1 MYQESQINNEKI
13 KEAFIA
19 DLEELNN
26 KLERQKY
33 EYEEIIKTKENE
45 MMMALHSKIYE
56 LNENSKNSE
65 IKLVEELQLLD
76 EKLKIAENT
85 LRNLQNEFSVK
96 EKKFYQEKKEFHKEN
111 ENLTKKVKE
120 LNIFKEKCIELE
132 NKIKIIQNENHE
144 DMKRNIE
151 KISNLEQNKVKLQ
164 YLIFLVN

>member
-1 MYQESQINNEKI
+1 MYQEAQINNEKI
-13 KEAFIA
+13 KESFID
-19 DLEELNN
+19 DLEQLNN

-76 EKLKIAENT
+76 EKLKIAENS
-85 LRNLQNEFSVK
+85 LKNLQNEISVK
-96 EKKFYQEKKEFHKEN
+96 EKKFYQEKKEFIREN
-111 ENLTKKVKE
+111 ENLTKKIKE
-120 LNIFKEKCIELE
+120 LSMFKEKSLDLE
-132 NKIKIIQNENHE
+132 NKIKTIQSENHE

-151 KISNLEQNKVKLQ
+151 KISNLEQNKVK
-164 YLIFLVN
+164 I